1 MKADSSVTIRINSNI
16 KRKAQQIFSDLGLDI
31 TTAINL
37 FLRQAIQFDGLPFDV
52 VLRKPNELTL
62 DTIQK
67 AEINECLSEKF
78 DNIDK
83 LMEALNA

>member
-16 KRKAQQIFSDLGLDI
+16 KRQAQQIFSDLGLDI

-37 FLRQAIQFDGLPFDV
+37 FLRQAIQSDGLPFAV
-52 VLRKPNELTL
+52 VLNRPNTLTL

-67 AEINECLSEKF
+67 TENNECLSEKF
-78 DNIDK
+78 DSIDTF
-83 LMEALNA
+83 MEALNA